1 MCAKDES
8 LRGSAPG
15 ESPLLT
21 HTAAAATAAAAA
33 AAAAAAVLPDPDDL
47 ARSALVDA
55 QDEQRERASQAE
67 GEEAQAE
74 QSLQQGMIA
83 YLPAYRQT

>member
-21 HTAAAATAAAAA
+21 HTAAAA
-33 AAAAAAVLPDPDDL
+33 AAVLPDPDDL

-55 QDEQRERASQAE
+55 QHEQRERASQAE
-67 GEEAQAE
+67 GEEEAQAE